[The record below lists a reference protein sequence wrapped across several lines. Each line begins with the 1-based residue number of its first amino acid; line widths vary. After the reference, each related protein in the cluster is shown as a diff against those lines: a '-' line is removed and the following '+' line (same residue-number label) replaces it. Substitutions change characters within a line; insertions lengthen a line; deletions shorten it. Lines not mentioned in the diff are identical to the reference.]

1 MGMAPR
7 RHGPQRALDQARE
20 AARMIDQALGQGTRM
35 LDLVERVQNTPPH
48 QLLGA
53 ALQGIGKAL
62 EKTERR
68 R

>member
-1 MGMAPR
+1 
-7 RHGPQRALDQARE
+7 
-20 AARMIDQALGQGTRM
+20 MIDQALGQGTRM